1 MPHDSV
7 PAAAA
12 PAGEAVPEDLWR
24 LRRSIDNID
33 AALVHMLA
41 ERFRVTREVGVLK
54 AVHRL
59 PPVDSSRE
67 EAQVA
72 KLRGMAERAGLDAD
86 FAEQF
91 IRGVMAEVVRQHGEI
106 ARERQGA

>member
-1 MPHDSV
+1 MPNE
-7 PAAAA
+7 PAIS
-12 PAGEAVPEDLWR
+12 EAVPEDLWR

-54 AVHRL
+54 AVRRMQ
-59 PPVDSSRE
+59 PVDVSRE

-72 KLRGMAERAGLDAD
+72 KLRGLADRAGLDAD
-86 FAEQF
+86 FAEDF
-91 IRGVMAEVVRQHGEI
+91 IRRVMAEVVRQHEAI
-106 ARERQGA
+106 AREHHG